1 MTSFDQLIRGL
12 CALAGFTAPQR
23 LLAGDAICFD
33 NVDFAITVGVPHHPD
48 ALLLYADFGKLDL
61 EKKAM
66 LYPLMLKENAMM
78 LQTRN
83 CTFGVSEIHDS
94 VVLIEK
100 LSLTATTPESLLKA
114 MRMIARKAHYFSQ
127 QPYRPSMTAN
137 RHNTHPAIASRS
149 QRSRS

>member
-1 MTSFDQLIRGL
+1 MTAFNQLIYEL
-12 CALAGFTAPQR
+12 CAQANFPAPLR

-33 NVDFAITVGVPHHPD
+33 SVDFAFSVDLPRSPD

-66 LYPLMLKENAMM
+66 LYPMMLKENAMM

-100 LSLTATTPESLLKA
+100 LSLAETTPESLVKT
-114 MRMIARKAHYFSQ
+114 MRSIARKARYFCQ
-127 QPYRPSMTAN
+127 QHNHVSMTADRLN
-137 RHNTHPAIASRS
+137 PRLAIALRS
-149 QRSRS
+149 HSGR